1 MSIICGGQFYWWRK
15 LESPKKTTDLLQVT
29 DKQRKLKVIHVL
41 KVMQRYMYVFFLIT
55 EIFLKVALN
64 IITFPD
70 NQV

>member
-15 LESPKKTTDLLQVT
+15 LENPKKNTDLLQVT